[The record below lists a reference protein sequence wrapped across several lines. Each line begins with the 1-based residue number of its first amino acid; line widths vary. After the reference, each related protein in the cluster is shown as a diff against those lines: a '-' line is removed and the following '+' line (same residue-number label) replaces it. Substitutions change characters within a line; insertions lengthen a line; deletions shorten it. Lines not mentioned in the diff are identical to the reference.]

1 MPAAVG
7 RGPVGNGRR
16 RVTRTEYYSR
26 MELLAGE
33 VRDRFGLSPERVT
46 KRDFARIFRAEGV
59 RLDRRRGPF
68 KRLRGAYFNDDLGP
82 TIMVNAAL
90 PDDPYIFTL
99 GHELKHHLVDAGS
112 VLAYCDVSNESAMV
126 EIGAEVFAAELLFS
140 ESAFRQQLET
150 LGVVPPNCTAEHL
163 VHLKHRTQTT
173 LSYSGLAKRAMR
185 LGLALDGSL
194 PNGGWRRLEDSL
206 YPNPFRRPRVG
217 ARGLRLG

>member
-1 MPAAVG
+1 M
-7 RGPVGNGRR
+7 
-16 RVTRTEYYSR
+16 TRTEYYSR
-26 MELLAGE
+26 MEFLAGE

-59 RLDRRRGPF
+59 RLDRWRGPL

-90 PDDPYIFTL
+90 PNDPYIFTL

-112 VLAYCDVSNESAMV
+112 IVSYCDTSNESAMV

-140 ESAFRQQLET
+140 ESAFRQQLDT

-173 LSYSGLAKRAMR
+173 LSYSGLAKRTMR
-185 LGLALDGSL
+185 LGFAREGSL
-194 PNGGWRRLEDSL
+194 PNGGWRRIEDSL
-206 YPNPFRRPRVG
+206 YPNPFRRRGVG
-217 ARGLRLG
+217 ARVLRPG

>member
-7 RGPVGNGRR
+7 PRLVGNGRD

-26 MELLAGE
+26 MEFLAGE

-59 RLDRRRGPF
+59 RLDRWRGPL

-112 VLAYCDVSNESAMV
+112 ILSYCDASNESAMM

-140 ESAFRQQLET
+140 ESAFRQQLDA

-173 LSYSGLAKRAMR
+173 LSYSGLAKRTMR
-185 LGLALDGSL
+185 LGFAREGSL
-194 PNGGWRRLEDSL
+194 PNGGWRMIEDSF
-206 YPNPFRRPRVG
+206 YPNPFRRRGVDARV
-217 ARGLRLG
+217 LRPG